1 MIPSTSHQ
9 ASWRYPVL
17 VADIGGTNARFA
29 VLVDAHAA
37 LPDATTVQT
46 ENYPGLGEALSDA
59 VLARTS
65 VQPRTA
71 IIAMAGPIRGERIPL
86 TNAPWVIEPRALI
99 EELGLETVILLNDF
113 EAQALALP
121 GLGTNDD
128 NVDDLQQIGG
138 GAVVPHAAKVVVGPG
153 TGLGVGALIHAADR
167 WIPVPGEGG
176 HVELG
181 PVSDTEIALWPQ
193 IERNGSGDSARI
205 GAEQIL
211 SGDGMVRL
219 ARACAASQGIA
230 SPFTTPREVVEAAEN
245 GDPVASMTLTHFS
258 RALGRV
264 AGDMAL
270 VFMARGG
277 VYLAGGIPP
286 RIAKV
291 LDRGAFRQAFEAKAP
306 HETIMAGIATFV
318 IHHPQPALDGL
329 AAFARTP
336 SRFAVDLIDR
346 MWRAE

>member
-9 ASWRYPVL
+9 SSWRYPVL

-29 VLVDAHAA
+29 VLIDAHAA
-37 LPDATTVQT
+37 MPEATTVPT
-46 ENYPGLGEALSDA
+46 DDFPGLTEALSDA

-65 VQPRTA
+65 VRPRTA

-99 EELGLETVILLNDF
+99 DALGLETVILLNDF

-121 GLGTNDD
+121 GFAD
-128 NVDDLQQIGG
+128 DDLQQIGG
-138 GAVVPHAAKVVVGPG
+138 GAIVPHAAKVVIGPG
-153 TGLGVGALIHAADR
+153 TGLGAGALIHAADH

-181 PVSDTEIALWPQ
+181 PLSDAEYALWPH
-193 IERNGSGDSARI
+193 IERNGAGERARI

-219 ARACAASQGIA
+219 ARACAAVQGINT
-230 SPFTTPREVVEAAEN
+230 SFTNPRAVVEAAEH
-245 GDPVASMTLTHFS
+245 GDPLANAALTHFS

-277 VYLAGGIPP
+277 VYLAGGIAP
-286 RIAKV
+286 RITKA
-291 LDRGAFRQAFEAKAP
+291 LNEGAFRQAFEAKAP
-306 HETIMAGIATFV
+306 HEEILSGIPTFI
-318 IHHPQPALDGL
+318 IHHAQSALDGL

-346 MWRAE
+346 MWRTE

>member
-1 MIPSTSHQ
+1 MIPSTSHK

-29 VLVDAHAA
+29 LLVDAHASM
-37 LPDATTVQT
+37 PEATVVPTDD
-46 ENYPGLGEALSDA
+46 YPGLTEALSDA
-59 VLARTS
+59 VLARTALR
-65 VQPRTA
+65 PRTA

-99 EELGLETVILLNDF
+99 NELGLEKVILLNDF

-121 GLGTNDD
+121 GFGEN
-128 NVDDLQQIGG
+128 DLQQIGG
-138 GAVVPHAAKVVVGPG
+138 GAVAPHATKVVVGPG
-153 TGLGVGALIHAADR
+153 TGLGAGALIHASDR

-181 PVSDTEIALWPQ
+181 PLSDAEYAIWPH
-193 IERNGSGDSARI
+193 IERSGSGDNARI

-219 ARACAASQGIA
+219 ARACAASQGIKT
-230 SPFTTPREVVEAAEN
+230 SFTTPREVVEAAES
-245 GDPVASMTLTHFS
+245 GDPLASTTLTHFS

-270 VFMARGG
+270 IFMARGG

-286 RIAKV
+286 RIARA
-291 LDRGAFRQAFEAKAP
+291 LDDGAFRQAFEAKAP
-306 HETIMAGIATFV
+306 HEAIMAGIATYI

-336 SRFAVDLIDR
+336 SRFAIDLIDR
-346 MWRAE
+346 MWRAD